1 MSAGLLLLGLFAAL
15 PALDLPRT
23 YEEIRAGGPGRLVAA
38 RRLVAAGPDAFDA
51 LLERLG
57 RKRSGTTAQLRK
69 LLDAIG
75 GEYPDDKGVFRPPTR
90 QQRELAARR
99 GDPDWLVLLD
109 REGDRLV
116 KETPALAEPLA
127 EAIEGVALIRGIAQA
142 GRWERY
148 RAPPYPED
156 TLEPPRQATAARE
169 RKGSKAKEV
178 KEQKEPERPGRPT
191 SVSVL
196 IDLAFS
202 EAGAVFRDEV
212 GRQVRQL
219 GNLAV
224 PELIRFAFGPAR
236 GPTAGARLRY
246 CLYQLDRMDRQNP
259 ARVLQTAPDDAL
271 RSDALRAYG
280 ETRATPAI
288 KVVLGELD
296 ATSVRVRQIARW
308 TWMQYVL
315 VKPPPVPKRKRKLAG
330 GKESQKEE
338 EVYLDY
344 RRLAELELGRSWK
357 DLTGAELPE
366 DDQRT
371 LRERTEA
378 LFRHYDERRDR
389 VVVEALTRGHALRQ
403 GGDLEGAI
411 RVYDE
416 ILAEQPLY
424 PRRAEMAPAFLSL
437 AEKLRGHDDRRV
449 VALLR
454 QAATLTAGTPS
465 AEGTRAA
472 AEALDARLHPQ
483 AEAPRLAVPRS
494 RRLGLYAGLVA
505 LIALCAFLWVRAGR
519 AEAPPPRERVEPLP

>member
-1 MSAGLLLLGLFAAL
+1 MAA
-15 PALDLPRT
+15 AER
-23 YEEIRAGGPGRLVAA
+23 IVG
-38 RRLVAAGPDAFDA
+38 AGPDAFEA
-51 LLERLG
+51 LVARLG
-57 RKRSGTTAQLRK
+57 RKRTGTTAQFRK

-75 GEYPDDKGVFRPPTR
+75 GKYPDDKGVFRPPTR
-90 QQRELAARR
+90 QQRELAAKR
-99 GDPDWLVLLD
+99 GDPDWLMLLD

-127 EAIEGVALIRGIAQA
+127 EAIETVALIRGIAKA
-142 GRWERY
+142 ARWERF

-156 TLEPPRQATAARE
+156 TLEPPKPARPAP
-169 RKGSKAKEV
+169 RSKDAKKDGKDAKDV
-178 KEQKEPERPGRPT
+178 KEPERPGSPT

-202 EAGAVFRDEV
+202 ESGAVFRDEV

-224 PELIRFAFGPAR
+224 PELIRFAFGPSK
-236 GPTAGARLRY
+236 GSPIMGARLRY

-271 RSDALRAYG
+271 RADDLRAYG

-308 TWMQYVL
+308 VWMQYVL

-330 GKESQKEE
+330 GRESKKEE

-344 RRLAELELGRSWK
+344 RRLAELELERSWK
-357 DLTGAELPE
+357 DLTGADLPE
-366 DDQRT
+366 DDHRT
-371 LRERTEA
+371 LRERTDV
-378 LFRHYDERRDR
+378 LFKFYDERRDK
-389 VVVEALTRGHALRQ
+389 VVVEALSRGHKLRQ
-403 GGDLEGAI
+403 DGDLEGAI

-424 PRRAEMAPAFLSL
+424 GGRGEMVPAFLAL
-437 AEKLRGHDDRRV
+437 ADKLRGQDDRRV
-449 VALLR
+449 VSLLR
-454 QAATLTAGTPS
+454 QAATLAAGTP
-465 AEGTRAA
+465 AADEARAA
-472 AEALDARLHPQ
+472 ADALDAKLHP
-483 AEAPRLAVPRS
+483 AAAAPRLAVPRS
-494 RRLGLYAGLVA
+494 RRLGLYGGLVA
-505 LIALCAFLWVRAGR
+505 LLVLCAVLWVRAGR
-519 AEAPPPRERVEPLP
+519 AEMPRPPRERIEPTP